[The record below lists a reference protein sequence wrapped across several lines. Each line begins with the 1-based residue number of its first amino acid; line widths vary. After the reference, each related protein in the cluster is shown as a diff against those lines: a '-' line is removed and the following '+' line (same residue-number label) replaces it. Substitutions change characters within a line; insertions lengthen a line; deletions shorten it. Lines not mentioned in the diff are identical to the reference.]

1 MAGKNN
7 ANIGFEKHHK
17 KLTTGVYVFKNNMKC
32 ITSELK
38 DTFEQSEH
46 LQTEI
51 KEKLKAIG
59 WEM

>member
-7 ANIGFEKHHK
+7 ANIGFE
-17 KLTTGVYVFKNNMKC
+17 NNMKC
-32 ITSELK
+32 ITLELK
-38 DTFEQSEH
+38 YMFEQSDH
-46 LQTEI
+46 LQNEI